1 MYHIKVN
8 SLLKEK
14 KIEKMSS
21 KSNTNYRKAVDITD
35 DQQPF
40 LNIINRYIAFFTR
53 EIQKQSTND
62 TSSEYPFVAM
72 DTRQAFQEI
81 KLAWDYLAERGGSPG
96 APPPTFLDIGC
107 GIGNVLLFA
116 EQVGFDIYGIE
127 KDQYPFYVASRML
140 GSGRISQDDIL
151 DYDRYGDFDVV
162 YYFCPLTDGALQ
174 KNFELQVENS
184 LRPGA
189 ILIANYKRS
198 DKIKQDPRFRK
209 LNIDLPVWE
218 KISK

>member
-1 MYHIKVN
+1 
-8 SLLKEK
+8 
-14 KIEKMSS
+14 MSS
-21 KSNTNYRKAVDITD
+21 RKNTNYRKAVEITE

-53 EIQKQSTND
+53 EIQKQSKNN

-81 KLAWDYLAERGGSPG
+81 KLAWDYLKEKKSGTEAS
-96 APPPTFLDIGC
+96 PPTFLDIGC

-116 EQVGFDIYGIE
+116 EQVGFDVYGIE
-127 KDQYPFYVASRML
+127 KDPYPFYVASRML

-151 DYDRYGDFDVV
+151 DYDRYGEFDVV
-162 YYFCPLTDGALQ
+162 YYFCPLTDGTLQ
-174 KNFELQVENS
+174 RNFELQVENS
-184 LRPGA
+184 IRPGA

-198 DKIKQDPRFRK
+198 EEIKKDPRFRK

-218 KISK
+218 KISE